1 MSNIKK
7 NSIKNQNRFFI
18 AAPFG
23 NYLRHKNA
31 ISGRGSFT
39 PKYRKGL
46 IRQIIKTL
54 RYDFTKKGWVNKL
67 GLRNPGI
74 VNGLNKYNENGRE
87 IMSIAAIEKNDW
99 NVFLGLIPD
108 YVNLE
113 INLSCPNIDK
123 VGVDYK
129 TLSKFYDAFWNNKR
143 QWCIAKISPL
153 STEDEI
159 KQLVDIGFGQIHCS
173 NTLPV
178 TGGGLSGKE
187 LINYTT
193 KHIDYIK
200 TNYPSV
206 KIIAGGGINHI
217 DIVNYYKGKGA
228 DYFSLGTVCFTP
240 WKLLKILNAE

>member
-1 MSNIKK
+1 
-7 NSIKNQNRFFI
+7 
-18 AAPFG
+18 
-23 NYLRHKNA
+23 
-31 ISGRGSFT
+31 
-39 PKYRKGL
+39 
-46 IRQIIKTL
+46 
-54 RYDFTKKGWVNKL
+54 
-67 GLRNPGI
+67 
-74 VNGLNKYNENGRE
+74 
-87 IMSIAAIEKNDW
+87 MSIAAIEKNDW
-99 NVFLGLIPD
+99 NVFLELIPD

-113 INLSCPNIDK
+113 INLSCPNVDK

-159 KQLVDIGFGQIHCS
+159 KRLIDIGFGQIHCS

-217 DIVNYYKGKGA
+217 DIVNYYNCLLYTSDAA
-228 DYFSLGTVCFTP
+228 D
-240 WKLLKILNAE
+240 ED